1 MNDKYIMYLKGS
13 KKSERTIDTYCTY
26 INKFLGFINKPE
38 TEANMEDLIVYE
50 GSIAHLSNATIA
62 LHINSIKSYY
72 KFLKKIGDI
81 EVNPFEEAETPRIN
95 NKQKYY
101 MTSDDVRLLIDN
113 GGSAKTK
120 AIIATVASTGLRMS
134 EMASITI
141 KQYEDMKRYGNR
153 NITITGK
160 GDKERTVFIND
171 MAFSY
176 IEAFLEKKGSE
187 NKSGLLFEG
196 NRGNIIDDRSLNRA
210 IKLAAKK
217 AGLPYWKEIGCHQL
231 RAAFATI
238 ASEKGVPVATISAAL
253 GHSSIATTT
262 RYIKNN
268 QDNINNAMNMM
279 QF

>member
-1 MNDKYIMYLKGS
+1 MNNKYVMYLKGG

-26 INKFLGFINKPE
+26 IDRFLAFINKAE

-50 GSIAHLSNATIA
+50 GSIANLSNATIA

-72 KFLKKIGDI
+72 KFLKKIGEI
-81 EVNPFEEAETPRIN
+81 EVNPFEDAETPKIN

-101 MTSDDVRLLIDN
+101 MTSEDIRSLIDN
-113 GGSAKTK
+113 AGSAKTK

-141 KQYEDMKRYGNR
+141 EQYEDMKKYGHR

-160 GDKERTVFIND
+160 GDKERTVYIND
-171 MAFSY
+171 MAYEY
-176 IEAFLEKKGSE
+176 IDAFLEKKGKD
-187 NKSGLLFEG
+187 NKSGLLFESNYG
-196 NRGNIIDDRSLNRA
+196 NALDDSNLNRA

-231 RAAFATI
+231 RAAFATV
-238 ASEKGVPVATISAAL
+238 ASEKGIPVATISAAL
-253 GHSSIATTT
+253 GHASIATTT

-268 QDNINNAMNMM
+268 QQNINNAMDMM
-279 QF
+279 RF

>member
-1 MNDKYIMYLKGS
+1 MNDKYVMYLKGG
-13 KKSERTIDTYCTY
+13 KKSEKTIDTYCTY
-26 INKFLGFINKPE
+26 IDRFLAFINKAE

-50 GSIAHLSNATIA
+50 GSIANLSNATIA

-72 KFLKKIGDI
+72 KFLKKIGEI
-81 EVNPFEEAETPRIN
+81 EVNPFEDAETPKIN

-101 MTSDDVRLLIDN
+101 MTSEDIRSLIDN
-113 GGSAKTK
+113 AGSAKTK

-141 KQYEDMKRYGNR
+141 EQYEDMKKYGHR

-160 GDKERTVFIND
+160 GDKERTVYIND
-171 MAFSY
+171 MAYEY
-176 IEAFLEKKGSE
+176 INAFLEKKGKD
-187 NKSGLLFEG
+187 NKSGLLFESNYG
-196 NRGNIIDDRSLNRA
+196 NALDDSNLNRA

-231 RAAFATI
+231 RAAFATV
-238 ASEKGVPVATISAAL
+238 ASEKGIPVATISAAL
-253 GHSSIATTT
+253 GHASIATTT

-268 QDNINNAMNMM
+268 QQNINNAMDMM
-279 QF
+279 RF